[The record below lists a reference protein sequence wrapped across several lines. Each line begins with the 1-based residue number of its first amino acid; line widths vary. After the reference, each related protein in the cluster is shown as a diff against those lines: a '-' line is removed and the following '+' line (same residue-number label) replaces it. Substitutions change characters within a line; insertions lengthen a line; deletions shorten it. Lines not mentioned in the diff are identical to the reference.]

1 LKTNPLVEV
10 LGHGQSI
17 WYDNIRRSL
26 IDSGELARLVAEDGL
41 RGVTSNPA
49 IFAQAIAGSDDY
61 LGAIRAHRGLDA
73 KSLYERLAIRDVQ
86 DAADV
91 LRGVYDETG
100 RVDGY
105 VSLEVSPAL
114 AHDAEGTIAEALRLW
129 AEVDRENLMIKV
141 PATAAGI
148 AATRTLVAHGVNV
161 NVTLLFSTAAYE
173 QVAEA
178 YLAGLEQLAAA
189 GGDLSRVA
197 SVASFFVSR
206 IDSAVDDDLPEALR
220 GRLAIANAKLAYR
233 RFGELYA
240 GARWQRLAA
249 QGAQKQR
256 LLWASTGTKNPAYSD
271 VLYVEA
277 LVGPETVDTV
287 PPATYAA
294 FRDHGRARLTLTD
307 GVDEA
312 EETLAVAARVGI
324 DLDAVAAQ
332 LLDEGLRAFVAA
344 FDSLLAAVEA
354 ALSDQQT
361 GSLSD
366 HLPTAPRRGRTS
378 RSSALQTK
386 GNGMRLGMIGLGRM
400 GANIVRRLLRD
411 GHECVVYDLDSDA
424 VAELEREGAVGA
436 SSLDDLVAKLTGP
449 RVAWVMVPA
458 GHTGRTVEELAARM
472 DAGDVI
478 VDGGNSFYRD
488 DIDRAKALA
497 AQGIDYVDVGTS
509 GGIYGL
515 ERGYCLMI
523 GGAAEVVRRLDPIFR
538 SLAPGI
544 DGAPR
549 TPGRNGSTSTAEQ
562 GYLHCGP
569 AGAGHFVKMV
579 HNGIEYGI
587 MAAYAEG
594 MNLLKHANAGSNARA
609 IDAETAP
616 LRDPEAYRYEIDVA
630 EVAEVWRRG
639 SVVASWLLDLTASA
653 LAKSASLEEFSG
665 RVSDSGE
672 GRWTV
677 LAAVDVG
684 VPAPVLTTALYERF
698 ESRGE
703 ADYADRLLSAMRKE
717 FGGHGEK
724 AA

>member
-1 LKTNPLVEV
+1 V
-10 LGHGQSI
+10 LGLGQSI

-26 IDSGELARLVAEDGL
+26 IDSGELARMVEDDGL

-61 LGAIRAHRGLDA
+61 LVAIRAHRGLDA
-73 KSLYERLAIRDVQ
+73 KTLYERLAIRDVQ

-105 VSLEVSPAL
+105 VSLEVAPAL
-114 AHDAEGTIAEALRLW
+114 AHDAEGTVAEALRLW

-141 PATAAGI
+141 PATPAGI
-148 AATRTLVAHGVNV
+148 AATRELIAHGVNV

-178 YLAGLEQLAAA
+178 YLAGLERLAAA

-206 IDSAVDDDLPEALR
+206 IDSAVDGDLPVALR
-220 GRLAIANAKLAYR
+220 GRVAIANAKLAYR

-240 GARWQRLAA
+240 GARWERLAA

-256 LLWASTGTKNPAYSD
+256 LLWASTGTKNPAYPD
-271 VLYVEA
+271 VLYVEE

-294 FRDHGRARLTLTD
+294 FRDHGRARPALTEA
-307 GVDEA
+307 VDEA
-312 EETLAVAARVGI
+312 EETLAVVARLGI
-324 DLDAVAAQ
+324 DLDAVAAR
-332 LLDEGLRAFVAA
+332 LLDEGLQAFVAA
-344 FDSLLAAVEA
+344 FDSLLAAVDA
-354 ALSDQQT
+354 A
-361 GSLSD
+361 SL
-366 HLPTAPRRGRTS
+366 P
-378 RSSALQTK
+378 K
-386 GNGMRLGMIGLGRM
+386 GHGMQLGMIGLGRM

-411 GHECVVYDLDSDA
+411 GHECVVYDLDPEA

-436 SSLDDLVAKLTGP
+436 GSLDDLVAKLTGP

-458 GHTGRTVEELAARM
+458 GHTGRTVEELAARL
-472 DAGDVI
+472 DAGDTI
-478 VDGGNSFYRD
+478 VDGGNTFYRD
-488 DIDRAKALA
+488 DIDRAKVLA

-523 GGAAEVVRRLDPIFR
+523 GGEAEVVRRLDPIFR

-594 MNLLKHANAGSNARA
+594 MNLLKHANAGSNGRA

-630 EVAEVWRRG
+630 EVAELWRRG

-684 VPAPVLTTALYERF
+684 VPAPVLTTALFERF

-717 FGGHGEK
+717 FGGHGEQ